1 MAQQVIPAA
10 QLVQRFHTI
19 RRCNSY
25 AVLQSIPCSFECK
38 IVGQILLDHPLG
50 YALTATADV
59 PVFVYTVDMFRD
71 ILQLLMETP
80 DSLFFVPVNIKNIE
94 AFMNKVGY
102 QATEAQENIAKVQE
116 KLAEE
121 EIEKLVKG
129 NEDEESYASEFADSV
144 LNDDVDDSV
153 TRLEPGSH
161 KENLEKVD
169 DDEVEI
175 EKEKKDDIEIEKEKK
190 DDVEIEKEK
199 KDEEIENEKNNDNVE
214 ETNKVVNEKDIFDD
228 EINTLKDKMIV
239 DKYINMKQQTSV
251 TEASNWSKDMIRY
264 FKDRWKEDIRK
275 EQNKKVDEF
284 EDVLENASE
293 AMQNFMVKV
302 VVGVNSNIL
311 KYNGCRIMV
320 GWDINVVSIIIVYA
334 ANRGTKKRALWK
346 ELTTVQEIVKDE
358 PWILLGFL
366 DCVNM
371 IEVMDVCVGNVRHG
385 YLKGGRGLRQGDTLS
400 PYLFTLLME
409 VFTLIMAKNI
419 QNDNGFKYHSGLKV
433 VKETLMEF
441 NSMSCLLPNTNKSII
456 FFGNVKAEERLG
468 ILNILPFRIRH
479 LLVKY
484 LGVPLLTIRIL
495 FAIACTHDFV
505 LYQMDVKSTFL
516 NDFINEE
523 VYVAQPSGLIDFEKP
538 NHVYKLKKALYG
550 LKKAPKSDGEN
561 LDKMK
566 EKCDACI
573 FVGDGE
579 NLDKMKEKGDA
590 CIFVGYST
598 QSRAYRVFNKR
609 TRLWKRFMLTLM
621 NCLKLRQITSEL
633 TPDLNV
639 VSKSSSVTTAD
650 TPNQRQQQHTTPLN
664 TQTTT
669 APTCQVP
676 THAPTVASTENMNQ
690 AEMVKEYAQGEN
702 DEFIN
707 IFCTLEEVYV
717 NQPYGFVDPY
727 HPDKVYRLKK
737 ALYGLKQAPRAWY
750 DELSNFL
757 VSKGF
762 SKGSIDPTLFIT
774 KHRGDI
780 LLVQIYVDD
789 IIFGSTNPK
798 LSKQF
803 EKLMH
808 SKFEMSMMRELKFFL
823 GIQIHQSPCGIFL
836 NQAKYAQEILIK
848 HGMTSCDSVGTPMAT
863 KHLDV
868 DLSGTSIDQTKYHSM
883 VGALMYLTESRPD
896 IMHATCYCARYQA
909 KSNEKHLTAVK
920 RIFRYLKDTIHMGLW
935 YPKDTG
941 FEQTTFSDSNH
952 TGCLDSRKSTS
963 GGIQFLDGDK
973 LVSWS
978 SKKQDCTS
986 MSFTEAEYVS
996 LSACCAQVL

>member
-523 VYVAQPSGLIDFEKP
+523 VYVAQPSGVIITTSVSRPQLKSNPIGDRVMRNNSQGKKQDVEDHCRSVKFSKNKTSVPACNDSLNAKTLNVNFVCATCEIVIFIVDSGCSKHMTGNLKLLINFVEKFLGTVKFGNDQIAPILGYGDLVQGAVTIKRVYYVEGLNHNLFSVDHLCSSCELGKAKRKSFHTKITPSSKRRLQLLHMDLCGPMRVASINGKKYVLVIVDDYSRYTWTHFLRSKDETPEVLIDFLKLVQRGLHAQVRIVQTDKGTKFLNKTLHAYFASEGILHQTSVARTPEQNGVVERRNRTLVEAARTMLSAAKVPLFFWAEAIAKACFTQNRSLVILRHEKTP
-538 NHVYKLKKALYG
+538 YHIINERKPSVKFFHIFGSLCYIVR
-550 LKKAPKSDGEN
+550 DGEN
-561 LDKMK
+561 LDK
-566 EKCDACI
+566 
-573 FVGDGE
+573 
-579 NLDKMKEKGDA
+579 
-590 CIFVGYST
+590 
-598 QSRAYRVFNKR
+598 
-609 TRLWKRFMLTLM
+609 
-621 NCLKLRQITSEL
+621 
-633 TPDLNV
+633 
-639 VSKSSSVTTAD
+639 
-650 TPNQRQQQHTTPLN
+650 
-664 TQTTT
+664 
-669 APTCQVP
+669 
-676 THAPTVASTENMNQ
+676 
-690 AEMVKEYAQGEN
+690 
-702 DEFIN
+702 
-707 IFCTLEEVYV
+707 
-717 NQPYGFVDPY
+717 
-727 HPDKVYRLKK
+727 
-737 ALYGLKQAPRAWY
+737 
-750 DELSNFL
+750 
-757 VSKGF
+757 
-762 SKGSIDPTLFIT
+762 
-774 KHRGDI
+774 
-780 LLVQIYVDD
+780 
-789 IIFGSTNPK
+789 
-798 LSKQF
+798 
-803 EKLMH
+803 
-808 SKFEMSMMRELKFFL
+808 
-823 GIQIHQSPCGIFL
+823 
-836 NQAKYAQEILIK
+836 
-848 HGMTSCDSVGTPMAT
+848 
-863 KHLDV
+863 
-868 DLSGTSIDQTKYHSM
+868 
-883 VGALMYLTESRPD
+883 
-896 IMHATCYCARYQA
+896 
-909 KSNEKHLTAVK
+909 
-920 RIFRYLKDTIHMGLW
+920 
-935 YPKDTG
+935 
-941 FEQTTFSDSNH
+941 
-952 TGCLDSRKSTS
+952 
-963 GGIQFLDGDK
+963 
-973 LVSWS
+973 
-978 SKKQDCTS
+978 
-986 MSFTEAEYVS
+986 
-996 LSACCAQVL
+996 